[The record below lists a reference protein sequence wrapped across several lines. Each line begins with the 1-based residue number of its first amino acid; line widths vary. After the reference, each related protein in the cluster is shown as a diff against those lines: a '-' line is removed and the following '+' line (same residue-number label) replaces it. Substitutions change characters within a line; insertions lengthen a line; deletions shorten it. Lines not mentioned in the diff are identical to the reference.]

1 MGAAARLPIL
11 SMEQI
16 NAVMRQRCNSILV
29 LRCMMADVVGEFGLL
44 PREFSAGM
52 TQSFYS
58 NGTGL
63 WS

>member
-1 MGAAARLPIL
+1 
-11 SMEQI
+11 
-16 NAVMRQRCNSILV
+16 
-29 LRCMMADVVGEFGLL
+29 MMADVVGEFGLL
-44 PREFSAGM
+44 PREFSVSM